1 MAYTVRN
8 YLFLLIFYCFGDA
21 LAADSLGRLFLT
33 PEQRAQLEIVRAQRD
48 RRLPVSIE
56 TETAAAPVPAAPQ
69 GPEIVTY
76 NGVVRRSDGKST
88 VWINGKPVNERDR
101 RRSDSEVTVLGVQRD
116 GAVSVAIP
124 QADRKASLKVGQSLD
139 VTSGTIEE
147 SYLRRAT
154 IERPPV
160 NTPAVTTPAAGA
172 PARVAPP
179 AATPAP
185 VAPPVTAAATAKP
198 GARPVRESD
207 TTEADPESGAAPA
220 IPRGAQK

>member
-1 MAYTVRN
+1 MNRN
-8 YLFLLIFYCFGDA
+8 YLFLLLFFYAGA
-21 LAADSLGRLFLT
+21 VPAADGLGRLFLT
-33 PEQRAQLEIVRAQRD
+33 PEQRAQLEIVRTQRD

-101 RRSDSEVTVLGVQRD
+101 RSSDSEVTVLGVQRD

-147 SYLRRAT
+147 SYARRAT
-154 IERPPV
+154 LIR
-160 NTPAVTTPAAGA
+160 PAAVPA
-172 PARVAPP
+172 PVATP

-185 VAPPVTAAATAKP
+185 LAPVTAAASLKP
-198 GARPVRESD
+198 AGRPVRESD
-207 TTEADPESGAAPA
+207 TKEADPESGAAPA
-220 IPRGAQK
+220 IPRGTQK